1 MNKRFIVAVVY
12 SSLSLI
18 SASGVA
24 MAETIGRFECSV
36 VGPVSQEAIGDRDG
50 HRIITVQYS
59 CLGVDGL
66 MKGALYSG
74 LSTSEWDGSQ
84 GKYYTGGGTVRAVGG
99 LAVTL
104 LTEGVGSAIMKDGK
118 PAGSEA
124 SGKGVFKFASG
135 TLAALSGRPTDGKP
149 NQQALVA
156 SLLKLWLTT
165 SRVLSA
171 PARSNST

>member
-1 MNKRFIVAVVY
+1 MNKRFTVAVLY
-12 SSLSLI
+12 SSLGVI

-24 MAETIGRFECSV
+24 MSEPIGRFECGV
-36 VGPVSQEAIGDRDG
+36 VGPVSQEPIGDRDG
-50 HRIITVQYS
+50 HRIVTVQFS

-84 GKYYTGGGTVRAVGG
+84 GKYYTGGGTVRTVGG

-104 LTEGVGSAIMKDGK
+104 LTEGVGTAIMKDGK
-118 PAGSEA
+118 PAGTEA

-135 TLAALSGRPTDGKP
+135 TLAALSGKTDRWQARPAGFGRFTLEVMTDDEPGT
-149 NQQALVA
+149 VG
-156 SLLKLWLTT
+156 T
-165 SRVLSA
+165 SQK
-171 PARSNST
+171 